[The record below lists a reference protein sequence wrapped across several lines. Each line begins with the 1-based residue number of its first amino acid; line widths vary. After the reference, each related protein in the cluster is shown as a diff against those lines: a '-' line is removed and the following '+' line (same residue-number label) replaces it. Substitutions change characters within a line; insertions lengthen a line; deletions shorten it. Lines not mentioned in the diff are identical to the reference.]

1 MRQSRGGANASGNSR
16 LAMVPAWSADAREG
30 VRTIPSMQDWNF
42 DFLRRQ
48 IVGIDSSFDT
58 PFGRRLMVYCDYTAS
73 GRCLVFVERYL
84 QTLQRSYANTHTEDD
99 VTGRSMSRLLHE
111 AEAMIKRAV
120 NAGPQGRIVA
130 CGTGATGA
138 IDKLQQILGIA
149 LAPATR
155 RTLGEELRQFLGD
168 ERFEEFREFQRAHQ
182 PVVFVGPYEHHS
194 NEVTWRQGLA
204 TVVEVNLASD
214 GGMDLAH
221 LESLLGDP
229 QYRDRL
235 RIGSFSAASNV
246 TGMRTPVPEVARLLH
261 RHGAYACFDYAASG
275 PYAEIDM
282 NPPRDAGGDD
292 PSIDAVFLSP
302 HKFLGGP
309 GSSGVL
315 VFNERLYPRDLPP
328 SVAGGGTVDYV
339 SPLDQDFIADIE
351 EREKA
356 GTPGVLQTLK
366 AALAL
371 DLKRCIG
378 AGRIE
383 AREHELVARAL
394 GRWGAHPRIEVLGNP
409 DPARRIG
416 IVSFNLLDPRGR
428 YLHPKF
434 VTVLLNDLFGIQ
446 SRAGC
451 SCAGPYGHR
460 LLGIDQ
466 PTSELYRDWV
476 RKGFQGIKPG
486 WCRVGL
492 PLRDGRRRVRVRD
505 GRGGVR
511 RGARAPLPAAV
522 CVRRGDGCVEPPRVP
537 RHGRGAVAG
546 GRARRGRL
554 RRDGA
559 ARGGAG
565 SRIYAGLPRRGTSLG
580 RTTGRARPG
589 SRAREHGA
597 IRRTTVLQRR
607 LTGFPSIARRDA
619 GRRDARVA
627 GEHLQ
632 PFSSP
637 PHLTDTTDAAPT
649 RRPRVE
655 EGVSWKSQ
663 RC

>member
-1 MRQSRGGANASGNSR
+1 
-16 LAMVPAWSADAREG
+16 
-30 VRTIPSMQDWNF
+30 MQPWTF

-84 QTLQRSYANTHTEDD
+84 QTLQRIYANTHTEDD
-99 VTGRSMSRLLHE
+99 ITGRSMSRLLHE
-111 AEAMIKRAV
+111 AEATIKTAV

-138 IDKLQQILGIA
+138 IDKLQQIMGVSLP
-149 LAPATR
+149 PATR
-155 RTLGEELRQFLGD
+155 RVLGDELRQFLGD
-168 ERFEEFREFQRAHQ
+168 EKFEGFRAFQQSHQ

-204 TVVEVNLASD
+204 TVVEVNLAPD
-214 GGMDLAH
+214 GGVDLVH
-221 LESLLGDP
+221 LESLLRDP
-229 QYRDRL
+229 QYQGRL

-246 TGMRTPVPEVARLLH
+246 TGMRSPVRDIARLLH
-261 RHGAYACFDYAASG
+261 EHDAYACFDYAASG
-275 PYAEIDM
+275 PYVEIDM
-282 NPPRDAGGDD
+282 NPARDADGGD
-292 PSIDAVFLSP
+292 SSLDAVFLSP

-339 SPLDQDFIADIE
+339 SPVDQDFIADIE

-366 AALAL
+366 AALAI
-371 DLKRCIG
+371 DLKRRVG
-378 AGRIE
+378 AERIE
-383 AREHELVARAL
+383 AREHELLSRAL
-394 GRWGAHPRIEVLGNP
+394 ARWGAHPRIEILGNP

-416 IVSFNLLDPRGR
+416 IVSFNLGDPRGR

-486 WCRVGL
+486 WCRVGFHYAMDDAEAGFVMDAVEFIAEHGHRFLQLYAFDPETGAWSHREYQERHAPFSLDAALAASGCDETAL
-492 PLRDGRRRVRVRD
+492 PVETRAKLYAECLR
-505 GRGGVR
+505 
-511 RGARAPLPAAV
+511 
-522 CVRRGDGCVEPPRVP
+522 E
-537 RHGRGAVAG
+537 
-546 GRARRGRL
+546 
-554 RRDGA
+554 
-559 ARGGAG
+559 
-565 SRIYAGLPRRGTSLG
+565 
-580 RTTGRARPG
+580 
-589 SRAREHGA
+589 AREWADRLGEPA
-597 IRRTTVLQRR
+597 GPAQQPEAVSFGELQFFNV
-607 LTGFPSIARRDA
+607 G
-619 GRRDARVA
+619 
-627 GEHLQ
+627 
-632 PFSSP
+632 
-637 PHLTDTTDAAPT
+637 
-649 RRPRVE
+649 
-655 EGVSWKSQ
+655 
-663 RC
+663 